1 MMRYILFG
9 IIWLLVTAV
18 PGSAGQKDISLPV
31 TVLFSGQD
39 NLTHFRDEPW
49 ILKDFEIG
57 ANAKQTEFREADT
70 IGVLR
75 LEAESFFDWHPA
87 PRKQFVLVI
96 SGRIEIKAGDG
107 EKRIFEP
114 GKILIAADDL
124 GRGHQTKPLGDQPA
138 VIVCVAI
145 PYNGQDKDK
154 AK

>member
-1 MMRYILFG
+1 MVKSFIFG
-9 IIWLLVTAV
+9 IIWFLVTAV
-18 PGSAGQKDISLPV
+18 SGSAGQKDSFLPV

-57 ANAKQTEFREADT
+57 ANAKQTEFKEADS

-75 LEAESFFDWHPA
+75 LEVGSFFDWHPA

-107 EKRIFEP
+107 ENRIFEP

-124 GRGHQTKPLGDQPA
+124 GRGHQTKPLGDQAA
-138 VIVCVAI
+138 VIICVAI
-145 PYNGQDKDK
+145 P
-154 AK
+154 